1 MKRIIGIVTV
11 CLLCLS
17 FAACAKTYHGTDEL
31 IEKARQEIPVS
42 DSDTVDIKYAGMTKV
57 DNEKVDN
64 KAIAWF
70 ISGNEYQAHYYLPME
85 IEVNGDDYKFVRTYK
100 PMTDACSD
108 VAVVNW
114 NRGYA
119 FLINNPNV
127 ATVKI
132 TLENGEVTEEIIQR
146 DDIPCEFYTSYIP
159 AEYTFLDAQ
168 GNEVR

>member
-1 MKRIIGIVTV
+1 MKKIIGIIAA

-42 DSDTVDIKYAGMTKV
+42 DSDTVDIKFAGMS
-57 DNEKVDN
+57 KVDN

-70 ISGNEYQAHYYLPME
+70 ISGDEYQAHYYLPME
-85 IEVNGDDYKFVRTYK
+85 IEVSGDDYKFVRTYK

-119 FLINNPNV
+119 FLINNPDV

-132 TLENGEVTEEIIQR
+132 TRKNGEVIEEVIQP

>member
-1 MKRIIGIVTV
+1 MKKIISIVAV
-11 CLLCLS
+11 YLLCLG

-31 IEKARQEIPVS
+31 IEKARQEITVS
-42 DSDTVDIKYAGMTKV
+42 DSDTVDIKYAGMT
-57 DNEKVDN
+57 KVDN

-132 TLENGEVTEEIIQR
+132 TLENGEVTEESIQR
-146 DDIPCEFYTSYIP
+146 GDIPCEFYTSYIP